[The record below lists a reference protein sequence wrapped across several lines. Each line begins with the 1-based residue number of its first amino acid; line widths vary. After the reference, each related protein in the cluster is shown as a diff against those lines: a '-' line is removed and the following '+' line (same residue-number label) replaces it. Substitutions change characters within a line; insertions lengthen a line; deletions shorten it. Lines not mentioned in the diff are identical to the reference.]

1 MPVLIV
7 VSGESNKALDRI
19 GGDSMDVESRTVG
32 LEHHGKRFLEWPTH
46 ILGPMPN
53 LKVLNVACWS
63 LVFALFI
70 TRFCIPVWIQFK
82 AGKGS
87 IPLMPADF
95 IYFYG
100 IGHIVKDYPALRL
113 YDWSLQTKVFNDI
126 FSDPKFVYGPSP
138 YPPFVGLFFSL
149 FAQVSFRVAFFLW
162 MFVSLGLYSL
172 GIVAIANDCFPGER
186 VKVSLILCFSVAT
199 FPFFWGVLVSGQLTS
214 LAVCSVGLAI
224 LQERHGRSYL
234 SGLALSIM
242 AYKPTLLLFVIPMLF
257 LTRRFKALAGFM
269 TGGAMLMLVATTF
282 MGAQI
287 WPTYLHFLS
296 LFDREVG
303 LSGHR
308 VFELWKF
315 IEIGSCL
322 QAVAGSHFE
331 AVSIIKFAVT
341 VPITTGLAVLLWKSA
356 AGGRAAQSL
365 AWAAT
370 LTWTLLLNV
379 YVPLYDAVLVGI
391 AVVLTL
397 GAAKDLEWRAAKLWT
412 TALSFS
418 MFAISWVTC
427 DIAKSYGIQLISV
440 SLAALGGAQLYMLYC
455 VNQNR
460 VPKQVSVVGVG

>member
-1 MPVLIV
+1 
-7 VSGESNKALDRI
+7 
-19 GGDSMDVESRTVG
+19 MDVESGAVAQERHEG
-32 LEHHGKRFLEWPTH
+32 GFFRWPTR
-46 ILGPMPN
+46 ILGPMPD
-53 LKVLNVACWS
+53 LKVINVACWS
-63 LVFALFI
+63 LVLALFI
-70 TRFCIPVWIQFK
+70 TRFCIPLWIQFK

-113 YDWSLQTKVFNDI
+113 YDWSLQTKVFNDV

-138 YPPFVGLFFSL
+138 YPPFVGLFFSM
-149 FAQVSFRVAFFLW
+149 FARVSFRLAFFIW
-162 MFVSLGLYSL
+162 MFFSLGLYSF
-172 GIVAIANDCFPGER
+172 GIVALSNDIFPGER

-199 FPFFWGVLVSGQLTS
+199 FPFFWGILVSGQLTS

-224 LQERHGRSYL
+224 LQERQSRPFL

-242 AYKPTLLLFVIPMLF
+242 AYKPTLLLFIIPMLF
-257 LTRRFKALAGFM
+257 VTRRFKTLAGFI
-269 TGGAMLMLVATTF
+269 TGGAMLMLVATAF
-282 MGAQI
+282 MGGQI
-287 WPTYLHFLS
+287 WPTYIHFLS
-296 LFDREVG
+296 LFDRVVG

-322 QAVAGSHFE
+322 QAVAGNHLE
-331 AVSIIKFAVT
+331 AVTIIKYAVT
-341 VPITTGLAVLLWKSA
+341 IPIATGLAVMLWKSA
-356 AGGRAAQSL
+356 TGSRAAQSL

-397 GAAKDLEWRAAKLWT
+397 GAAKDLEWRAARLWI
-412 TALSFS
+412 TALSFL
-418 MFAISWVTC
+418 MFAISWITC
-427 DIAKSYGIQLISV
+427 DVAKSYGIQLISV
-440 SLAALGGAQLYMLYC
+440 SLAAFGIAQLYMLYC
-455 VNQNR
+455 VIQNR
-460 VPKQVSVVGVG
+460 LPMQVSAVGLG